1 MLAHAA
7 VLCMSGCCLLAA
19 GSAEEEYR
27 DKIQPLLDAKCFDC
41 HGAHRPSGDLNLEH
55 FAELETVHAAAETW
69 QKVLERVQAF
79 EMPPRRAGELSYN
92 EQQTLVRW
100 LRQLPKPDEVDCDRL
115 ASDRTVSF
123 YRGYVMSRRLNRAEY
138 LNTVRDLFGVE
149 LPLRE
154 LLPADGGGGE
164 GFDTT
169 GNALFLS
176 SIHIERYLLAAA
188 RVVEA
193 VLPDDVSGLSEQQ
206 RAARAR
212 LLVAE
217 PDEER
222 PARLAAAEV
231 LSAFVPRAFRRAVE
245 PDEIDRLLTLFD
257 RGWDRGDGYAAAL
270 RLALQGVLI
279 SPHFLFLAE
288 PEPVEGGVQRLE
300 AVPLASK
307 LSYFLWSSMPDERLM
322 SLARSGALLETNVYR
337 GEVRRM
343 LMDPKASALGERFAL
358 QWLDLERLGYDVKP
372 DPARFPEFDAALSA
386 SMRGEVIALVNHI
399 FREDRSLLELIDAD
413 YTFVDGRLA
422 ALYGLDEFG
431 GMGFSGLSSIIAG
444 AGGSWEWRLFIR

>member
-1 MLAHAA
+1 MCSRPLRPMLAHAA

-300 AVPLASK
+300 AIPLASK

-399 FREDRSLLELIDAD
+399 FR
-413 YTFVDGRLA
+413 
-422 ALYGLDEFG
+422 
-431 GMGFSGLSSIIAG
+431 
-444 AGGSWEWRLFIR
+444 